1 MESIMK
7 VMLKFLGCAVVA
19 SASLATPAAA
29 APLAAPSALLNAVA
43 PSVETVQ
50 WRGRRG
56 LGWAPF
62 AGAAIIGGAIAASR
76 YNNYYDNYYGNYAY
90 APGYYGYGNSYGDY
104 AYSPGYRYGY
114 GNSYGDYA
122 YAPGYRSGPSYTYE
136 SSGGGDDVAY
146 CKQRF
151 RSYDP
156 ASGTYMGY
164 DGQRHP
170 CP

>member
-1 MESIMK
+1 MK
-7 VMLKFLGCAVVA
+7 VMLKLLGFALVA
-19 SASLATPAAA
+19 SAPLATPATA
-29 APLAAPSALLNAVA
+29 APLAAPSALQNAIA

-76 YNNYYDNYYGNYAY
+76 YYNYYDNSYGDYAY
-90 APGYYGYGNSYGDY
+90 APGYSYGYGSSYGDY

-114 GNSYGDYA
+114 GSSYGDYA
-122 YAPGYRSGPSYTYE
+122 YSPGYRSSWGPSYTYE
-136 SSGGGDDVAY
+136 SSGGDDVAY
-146 CKQRF
+146 CRQRF

>member
-1 MESIMK
+1 MK
-7 VMLKFLGCAVVA
+7 IMLKCVGFALVTG
-19 SASLATPAAA
+19 ASLATPAAA
-29 APLAAPSALLNAVA
+29 APLAAPSAVQNAVTPA
-43 PSVETVQ
+43 VETVQ

-76 YNNYYDNYYGNYAY
+76 YNNYYDNNY
-90 APGYYGYGNSYGDY
+90 YGDY

-122 YAPGYRSGPSYTYE
+122 YSPGYRYSYGNSYGDYAYSPGYRSSWGPSYTYE
-136 SSGGGDDVAY
+136 SSGGDDVAY
-146 CKQRF
+146 CRQRF

>member
-1 MESIMK
+1 MKIM
-7 VMLKFLGCAVVA
+7 LGCLGFALVT

-29 APLAAPSALLNAVA
+29 TPLAAPSAVQNAVTPA
-43 PSVETVQ
+43 VETVQ
-50 WRGRRG
+50 WRWRRG
-56 LGWAPF
+56 AWAPL

-76 YNNYYDNYYGNYAY
+76 PWGYDNY
-90 APGYYGYGNSYGDY
+90 
-104 AYSPGYRYGY
+104 
-114 GNSYGDYA
+114 YGDYA
-122 YAPGYRSGPSYTYE
+122 YAPGYRYGHGNSYNDYAYSPGYRSSWGPSYTYE
-136 SSGGGDDVAY
+136 YSSGGDDVAY

-156 ASGTYMGY
+156 ASGTYLGY